1 MKERKNNPDKIGFVK
16 FWGWQTR
23 GVAASVNFI
32 MLGYISLFCTDALGM
47 SAALI
52 GTLLMASKVVDAI
65 TDLLAGYIVDKT
77 NTRWGKADPMSGLLL
92 SNGY

>member
-23 GVAASVNFI
+23 GVAAAVNFI

-52 GTLLMASKVVDAI
+52 
-65 TDLLAGYIVDKT
+65 
-77 NTRWGKADPMSGLLL
+77 
-92 SNGY
+92 